1 MIARMTAE
9 NGYGRMPARFVIECD
24 GLATEA
30 LWQGQAHYPRNNKA
44 AVMGGDMTV
53 TSEPG
58 KGSVFTV
65 RLPGGAIA

>member
-30 LWQGQAHYPRNNKA
+30 L
-44 AVMGGDMTV
+44 
-53 TSEPG
+53 
-58 KGSVFTV
+58 
-65 RLPGGAIA
+65 